1 MNLPEN
7 VIASGKAAVQA
18 LWDDT
23 ATIIRNADVG
33 QTTEKQ
39 AAYTDIPCH
48 LSQANEPVLDTG
60 AAAAMTEP
68 VFTLEVDTGIVLKDG
83 DKVTVQHGGQ
93 KFTGLAGLPFNRAF
107 CNMVKLSGVKIA

>member
-18 LWDDT
+18 LWSDT
-23 ATIIRNADVG
+23 ATIVRNVDVG
-33 QTTEKQ
+33 QTTEEQ
-39 AAYTDIPCH
+39 TAYADIPCH
-48 LSQANEPVLDTG
+48 LLQANEPVLDTG

-68 VFTLEVDTGIVLKDG
+68 VFTLEVDIGIVLKDG

-93 KFTGLAGLPFNRAF
+93 KFTGLAGLPFNRTF
-107 CNMVKLSGVKIA
+107 CNTVKLSGVEIS